1 MEPLVKFMR
10 HLIAFCSLAFILLS
24 TAMPTE
30 AQDMPNLNVE
40 PVCRGIASHRNTWG
54 ERGGPDLAYRQ
65 CIQSEIATRRRLA
78 RLWPSFSA
86 ISKSNCLEDTSGALP
101 SYTDLLTCLQMAR
114 DVRRMRHRP
123 Q

>member
-1 MEPLVKFMR
+1 MMR
-10 HLIAFCSLAFILLS
+10 HLITFCSLAFILLS

-30 AQDMPNLNVE
+30 AQETPNLQAIPNLNVE
-40 PVCRGIASHRNTWG
+40 PLCRGIASHRYAYG
-54 ERGGPDLAYRQ
+54 ERNGPDLGYRQ

-86 ISKSNCLEDTSGALP
+86 SSKSDCLEDTSGALP

-114 DVRRMRHRP
+114 DVGRMRHRP